1 MAKGDRKKPGLIHG
15 KHGNLIGRVRGET
28 QIFTRLYWPTNPR
41 TTEQQKHRAKLAFV
55 NRLSKVL
62 EEAVNRGFALVPKS
76 GSGQTA
82 RNAFVHENFY
92 NGAIEWNEEIGEWGI
107 RPELLTLAIGPRY
120 IGMGMKA
127 EVRDGQL
134 HINCPDTG
142 MSDSHGVKDDQLM
155 VAIYRPAVPTMHLF
169 GGPMREACEKS
180 AYELPKAEGEEDVM
194 LVYAWFQATSY
205 HRSGG
210 GKVTVRPGQASRSVF
225 LGSF

>member
-1 MAKGDRKKPGLIHG
+1 MAKGDRKNPGLIHG
-15 KHGNLIGRVRGET
+15 KHGNLIGRVRDGIQT
-28 QIFTRLYWPTNPR
+28 FTGLYWPTNPR

-62 EEAVNRGFALVPKS
+62 DEAVNRGFALVPKS

-92 NGAIEWNEEIGEWGI
+92 NGAIVWDEEMGEWGL

-169 GGPMREACEKS
+169 GGPMREACGES
-180 AYELPKAEGEEDVM
+180 AYELPKAEGEEDVI

>member
-1 MAKGDRKKPGLIHG
+1 MAKGDKKNPGLIHG
-15 KHGNLIGRVRGET
+15 KHGNLIGRVRDGIQT
-28 QIFTRLYWPTNPR
+28 FTGLYWPTNPR

-62 EEAVNRGFALVPKS
+62 DEAVNRGFALVPKS

-92 NGAIEWNEEIGEWGI
+92 NGAIVWDEEMGEWGL
-107 RPELLTLAIGPRY
+107 RPELLTLAMGPRY

-134 HINCPDTG
+134 YISCPDTG
-142 MSDSHGVKDDQLM
+142 MSDSHGVKDDQLV
-155 VAIYRPAVPTMHLF
+155 VAIYRPAVPMMQLF
-169 GGPMREACEKS
+169 GGPMREECGES
-180 AYELPKAEGEEDVM
+180 AYELPETEGEEDVM

-225 LGSF
+225 LGCF

>member
-1 MAKGDRKKPGLIHG
+1 MAKGDRKNPGLIHG
-15 KHGNLIGRVRGET
+15 KHGNLIGRVRGGIQT
-28 QIFTRLYWPTNPR
+28 FTGLYWPTNPR

-92 NGAIEWNEEIGEWGI
+92 NGAIVWDEEMGEWGL
-107 RPELLTLAIGPRY
+107 RPELLTLAMGPRY

-169 GGPMREACEKS
+169 GGPMREACGES
-180 AYELPKAEGEEDVM
+180 AYELPEAEGEEDEM